1 MRKRKVLIFSYKQ
14 AYDGTVFDDPPDGFA
29 VELPFYVEALE
40 VEEVHYP
47 LYTEYFV
54 YVVG

>member
-14 AYDGTVFDDPPDGFA
+14 AYDGTVFDDPPDGFT
-29 VELPFYVEALE
+29 VELPFSVETLE
-40 VEEVHYP
+40 VEEVRYP

-54 YVVG
+54 YAVG

>member
-1 MRKRKVLIFSYKQ
+1 MRKRKVLIFSYKE
-14 AYDGTVFDDPPDGFA
+14 AYDGTIFDDPPDGFA

-54 YVVG
+54 YAVG

>member
-1 MRKRKVLIFSYKQ
+1 MRKVLVFSYKQ
-14 AYDGTVFDDPPDGFA
+14 AYDGTIFDDPPDGFA
-29 VELPFYVEALE
+29 VELPFCVETLE

-54 YVVG
+54 YAVG

>member
-1 MRKRKVLIFSYKQ
+1 MRKRKVLIFSCKK
-14 AYDGTVFDDPPDGFA
+14 AYDGTYFDGPPNGFT
-29 VELPFYVEALE
+29 VELPFNVETFE

-54 YVVG
+54 YAVG